1 MELRQLEYFTAVSNE
16 LHFSRA
22 AEKLNIAQ
30 PTLSQQIKTLEDEMG
45 IPLFDRIGK
54 KTALTEAGKILLH
67 HSQRVF
73 FEIEQA
79 QAALRDLNGLQTG
92 KLTIGSLMTCVNYLL
107 PSAISEFKQLYPNVN
122 LSVFGQRTGEIKK
135 GLLENELDLGISF
148 LPVEDDEL
156 GSIPLF
162 TEELSLAVPSD
173 HPLAHRKEVEIEM
186 LEHNPIVLLPS
197 NYFLRQLIDTY
208 CAELGIILR
217 PTLEMSTLESLTQ
230 MVSEGIGVTIL
241 PTPYLDFLN
250 NQRIAKVRLINPVM
264 ERKIGFVYRKD
275 KFMCATTRAFI
286 NQVTETSE
294 SINEDIQPL

>member
-1 MELRQLEYFTAVSNE
+1 
-16 LHFSRA
+16 
-22 AEKLNIAQ
+22 
-30 PTLSQQIKTLEDEMG
+30 
-45 IPLFDRIGK
+45 
-54 KTALTEAGKILLH
+54 
-67 HSQRVF
+67 
-73 FEIEQA
+73 
-79 QAALRDLNGLQTG
+79 
-92 KLTIGSLMTCVNYLL
+92 
-107 PSAISEFKQLYPNVN
+107 
-122 LSVFGQRTGEIKK
+122 
-135 GLLENELDLGISF
+135 LDLGISF

-286 NQVTETSE
+286 NQVTE
-294 SINEDIQPL
+294 